1 MKQEIQRELTAAFD
15 TDLKDAVKSFTGAA
29 NVQTSNDDD
38 WLVGAVSNSQAN
50 YEGRGVFTGF
60 NKSEIDGQSI
70 LLTDV
75 KLICLQNEVTQEP
88 KVDDLIDGQRV
99 VSVQQDPV
107 SASFVIQLRGA

>member
-29 NVQTSNDDD
+29 NVQTSNDD

-75 KLICLQNEVTQEP
+75 KLIRLQNEVTQEP
-88 KVDDLIDGQRV
+88 KVDDLINGQRV